1 MSNSASTLKRVAM
14 SDFGN
19 LLVTRDQGEP
29 VRNELLAL
37 VDANA
42 VVEIDLDGVE
52 AFTPSF
58 IDEVL
63 GKLLV
68 QIGINRFKSQVQ
80 LRCTSAD
87 VKKLVNLVLSNRSRK
102 NNQ

>member
-1 MSNSASTLKRVAM
+1 MSNSASTLKRIAM
-14 SDFGN
+14 NDFGN

-29 VRNELLAL
+29 VRHELLAL
-37 VDANA
+37 VDAN
-42 VVEIDLDGVE
+42 VVIEIDLDGVE

-68 QIGINRFKSQVQ
+68 QIGIDRFKSQVQ